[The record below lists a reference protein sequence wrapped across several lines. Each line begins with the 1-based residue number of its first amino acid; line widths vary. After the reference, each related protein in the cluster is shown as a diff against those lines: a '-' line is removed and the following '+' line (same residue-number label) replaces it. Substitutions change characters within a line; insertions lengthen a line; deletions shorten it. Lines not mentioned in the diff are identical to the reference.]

1 MIDFFKSCL
10 AVIVTILV
18 LGLTIFLI
26 TISSVLSIFIGI
38 VLVGYVIY
46 IIIRETLI
54 E

>member
-1 MIDFFKSCL
+1 MKDFFKSCL

-18 LGLTIFLI
+18 LGLTIFLVA
-26 TISSVLSIFIGI
+26 ISSVLSILIGI
-38 VLVGYVIY
+38 VLIGWLIY